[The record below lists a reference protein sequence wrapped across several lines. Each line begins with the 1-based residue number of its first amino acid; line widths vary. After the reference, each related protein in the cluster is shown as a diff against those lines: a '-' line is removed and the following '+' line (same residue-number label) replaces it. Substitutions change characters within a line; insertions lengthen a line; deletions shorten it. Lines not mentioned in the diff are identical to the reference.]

1 MSEGNEDLLKVLLE
15 SILNI
20 KIVKITYLNL
30 EKNNGNIHIRR
41 KHFDFHVKTDTENIH
56 IEVNNGMRD
65 YVRPRN
71 MAYIC
76 NTYSNA
82 VLSGEEYD
90 EDTKFIQINF
100 TYGLGKKEKGLRI
113 YNIQD
118 EDNVRY
124 VNNFCIY
131 EFNMDYYMNLWY
143 SKDERG
149 IEDNKYLIMMDLK
162 PKELELLSK
171 KDRVISKY
179 MGEIERININ
189 SELYEYMSAEED
201 NRKIENSLKTQFRK
215 EGLAEGRAEGRVE
228 GRAEGRVE
236 GLAEG
241 RAEGKQEATLEHAKK
256 MLEKN
261 IDIND
266 ISDITG
272 LSIDEI
278 NSINK

>member
-76 NTYSNA
+76 NTYSNG

-90 EDTKFIQINF
+90 EDTKFIHINF

-118 EDNVRY
+118 EDNIKY

-171 KDRVISKY
+171 KDRVVSKY
-179 MGEIERININ
+179 MGEIERINTN

-215 EGLAEGRAEGRVE
+215 EGLAEGRAEGKKE
-228 GRAEGRVE
+228 GM
-236 GLAEG
+236 
-241 RAEGKQEATLEHAKK
+241 KEASLEHDKK
-256 MLEKN
+256 MLEKG

-272 LSIDEI
+272 LSIEEI
-278 NSINK
+278 NNINK

>member
-15 SILNI
+15 SILDI
-20 KIVKITYLNL
+20 KIIKLTYLNL

-41 KHFDFHVKTDTENIH
+41 KHFDFHVKTESENIH

-71 MAYIC
+71 MAYLC
-76 NTYSNA
+76 NTYSNS

-90 EDTKFIQINF
+90 EETKFIQINF

-113 YNIQD
+113 YWLED
-118 EDNVRY
+118 EEMIRY
-124 VNNFCIY
+124 VNNLCIY

-162 PKELELLSK
+162 PEELEILSK
-171 KDRVISKY
+171 KDRVVSKY

-201 NRKIENSLKTQFRK
+201 NRKIENSLKTQFKK
-215 EGLAEGRAEGRVE
+215 EGMEWGMKRGMK
-228 GRAEGRVE
+228 
-236 GLAEG
+236 
-241 RAEGKQEATLEHAKK
+241 EGKKEAGLEHAKK
-256 MLEKN
+256 MLEKG

-266 ISDITG
+266 ISEITG
-272 LSIDEI
+272 LSVEEI
-278 NSINK
+278 NNL

>member
-15 SILNI
+15 SILKI
-20 KIVKITYLNL
+20 KIIKITYLNL
-30 EKNNGNIHIRR
+30 EKNNGNIHVRR
-41 KHFDFHVKTDTENIH
+41 KRFDFHVKTDTENIH
-56 IEVNNGMRD
+56 IEVNNGMKD

-71 MAYIC
+71 MAYLC

-90 EDTKFIQINF
+90 EETKFIQINF
-100 TYGLGKKEKGLRI
+100 TYGLGVKEKGLRV
-113 YNIQD
+113 YWL
-118 EDNVRY
+118 EDDDKRRY
-124 VNNFCIY
+124 VNNLCIY

-143 SKDERG
+143 SKDEKG

-162 PKELELLSK
+162 PEELEKLSK
-171 KDRVISKY
+171 KDRVVDKY

-189 SELYEYMSAEED
+189 SEIYEYMSAEED

-215 EGLAEGRAEGRVE
+215 EGLAEGRAEGMRKGIKE
-228 GRAEGRVE
+228 GIKEGIKK
-236 GLAEG
+236 AS
-241 RAEGKQEATLEHAKK
+241 LEHAKK
-256 MLEKN
+256 MLEKG

-272 LSIDEI
+272 LSIEEI
-278 NSINK
+278 KKL